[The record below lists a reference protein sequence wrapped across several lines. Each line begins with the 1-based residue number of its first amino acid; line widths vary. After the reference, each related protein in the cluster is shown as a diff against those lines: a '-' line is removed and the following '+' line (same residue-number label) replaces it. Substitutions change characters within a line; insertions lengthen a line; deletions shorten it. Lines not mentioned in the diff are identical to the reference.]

1 MGKPGTKLYR
11 QEQAIAATSGII
23 SPSFSSRGLIDSSAN
38 SLESAYSECV
48 PLDHR
53 RRFGQFF
60 TPPSIAELMCEWVAS
75 IKPASLLDP
84 AVGLG
89 IFVRK
94 FVEHEIECN
103 ITAIDIDS
111 VALNSFADCVAHDHL
126 TETIQQDFLTWES
139 PARFDAILANP
150 PYLRHH
156 DLNYD
161 RDIFREIGRRN
172 DIRLSRLT
180 NAYAL
185 FILEICRRLNP
196 GGRAAV
202 VVPGE
207 WLNANFGVPIKEFLL
222 RDGFLKKLVYFSHAE
237 LVFDDALTTAC
248 LLFLE
253 RSREPADELVHTLF
267 VKSGVELSHLR
278 QILNGGNPTHD
289 SVFEQRFPAVELL
302 THPKWNA
309 VLEHGHTQTLDGF
322 VPLRELAS
330 TCRGIATGANKFF
343 HVSQQHFQEHRIS
356 PNHAIPCV
364 GRANSVNG
372 LVFSQDD
379 HERLAAENR
388 PSYLISFEED
398 LSNAEKRY
406 VLKGES
412 EGLHRRYLTSARSPW
427 YRMEQR
433 DPAPIWA
440 AVFGRKELRF
450 IWNQAGVANLTTF
463 HCIYPNDKRPVFVQA
478 LLGCL
483 NSRIVQERSRS
494 HQRVYG
500 GGLLKYEPKDLLEIP
515 LPDLRLVS
523 ESKTRDLAEQFLAL
537 NQTILEKSQHV
548 PQMLEKLDQLVL
560 SAAAQANEHAAS

>member
-1 MGKPGTKLYR
+1 MGKPGTKLHR
-11 QEQAIAATSGII
+11 QEQAIAASSGII
-23 SPSFSSRGLIDSSAN
+23 SPSFSSRGLIHSNAT
-38 SLESAYSECV
+38 SLESAYSERV

-60 TPPSIAELMCEWVAS
+60 TPPSIAELMCEWVVS

-94 FVEHEIECN
+94 FLEHKIECE

-111 VALNSFADCVAHDHL
+111 VALNSFSDSNMHGHV
-126 TETIQQDFLTWES
+126 TEAIQQDFLTWES
-139 PARFDAILANP
+139 PAKFDAILANP

-161 RDIFREIGRRN
+161 RDIFREIGCRN

-185 FILEICRRLNP
+185 FILEICRRLNL

-253 RSREPADELVHTLF
+253 RSHEPADEMVHTLF
-267 VKSGVELSHLR
+267 VKSGVELAHLR
-278 QILNGGNPTHD
+278 QILSGGNPTHD
-289 SVFEQRFPAVELL
+289 SVFEQRFTADDLL
-302 THPKWNA
+302 KHPKWNS
-309 VLEHGHTQTLDGF
+309 VLENGQSKTLDGF

-343 HVSQQHFQEHRIS
+343 HVSQQYFQEQGIS
-356 PNHAIPCV
+356 QKHALPCV

-372 LVFSQDD
+372 LIFSQDD
-379 HERLAAENR
+379 LDQLAEEDR
-388 PSYLISFEED
+388 PTYLISFDDD
-398 LSNAEKRY
+398 LSDAEKRY

-463 HCIYPNDKRPVFVQA
+463 HCVYPHDKRPVFVQA

-483 NSRIVQERSRS
+483 NSRIVQKRSRS

-523 ESKTRDLAEQFLAL
+523 ESTTRELAEHFLAL
-537 NQTILEKSQHV
+537 NQTILEKSQHL
-548 PQMLEKLDQLVL
+548 PQILEKLDQLVL
-560 SAAAQANEHAAS
+560 SAAAQANEHS